1 MNVKSIILTSFVFFI
16 LFSSFSLAAQL
27 QTLLVWIEG
36 TLGVGTDY
44 DQLLNLTV
52 GETGGTWV
60 TIENTGNIR
69 DVLRMEG
76 EIEAPAEYKDWIKFA
91 FKCAESIGDCDDVP
105 SSERKYVDKIE
116 LTPDVN
122 KTQIYLEVTGY
133 KVTPPN
139 VANITITGYSL
150 TNYTKE
156 SDMVKVILNVT
167 YPGGS
172 STSPELPGINP
183 LLLPFM
189 ALFSALI
196 FYKKVA

>member
-1 MNVKSIILTSFVFFI
+1 MNGKSIILTSFVFFI

-27 QTLLVWIEG
+27 QTILVWIEG

-76 EIEAPAEYKDWIKFA
+76 EVEAPAEYKDWIKFA
-91 FKCAESIGDCDDVP
+91 FKCAESVGECDDVP
-105 SSERKYVDKIE
+105 SSERKYADNIQ
-116 LTPDVN
+116 LTPAINETKFYV
-122 KTQIYLEVTGY
+122 EVTDY
-133 KVTPPN
+133 KATPHGL
-139 VANITITGYSL
+139 ANITITGYSL
-150 TNYTKE
+150 TNHTKE
-156 SDMVKVILNVT
+156 TRIIVIGINATL
-167 YPGGS
+167 PSGS
-172 STSPELPGINP
+172 AQSSELPGINP

-196 FYKKVA
+196 FYKVA